1 MLCRC
6 SGDKQIRGSGRR
18 TDSTRDKRNE
28 QIRRSEER
36 KGFLSPYL
44 PAAAGEGQ
52 SKPRMGGGCD
62 DEKGKMGGA
71 DEDKGEEEWMN
82 LDGDLLRVGRRRGM
96 RGKRTETL
104 SVHFIPVPATGL
116 ALGLLG
122 LGLNRG
128 GLYRMPAAVNQFT
141 VAGKS
146 VRLSK

>member
-1 MLCRC
+1 
-6 SGDKQIRGSGRR
+6 
-18 TDSTRDKRNE
+18 
-28 QIRRSEER
+28 
-36 KGFLSPYL
+36 
-44 PAAAGEGQ
+44 
-52 SKPRMGGGCD
+52 MGGGCD
-62 DEKGKMGGA
+62 DEKGKRGGA
-71 DEDKGEEEWMN
+71 DGDGGEEEWMN